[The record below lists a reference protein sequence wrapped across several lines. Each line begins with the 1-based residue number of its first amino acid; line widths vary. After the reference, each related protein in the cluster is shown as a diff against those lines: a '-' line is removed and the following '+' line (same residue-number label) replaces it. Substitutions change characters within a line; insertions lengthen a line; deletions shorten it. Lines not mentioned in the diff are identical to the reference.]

1 MDKKPLKEYKFGN
14 AVVRIHGNPPSR
26 ETLERACINFM
37 RAVEAGKPQK
47 GEDREAIA

>member
-1 MDKKPLKEYKFGN
+1 MDERPVKEYRFSG

-37 RAVEAGKPQK
+37 RAVEAGKPKK